1 MPIPI
6 SKDVQIN
13 PAVLAAA
20 GSAVDLNGLL
30 LTDSSYAPVGATL
43 SFTSAPDVA
52 DYFGSASD
60 EYAAAVIYFKGYN
73 NCTQTPGQLLFSR
86 FNRDVSGA
94 WLRSGSFKGV
104 SLEDIQAISG
114 KLTLTISGT
123 KKEADINLG
132 TVTSLAEAAKTI
144 GTAVGETVTVS
155 FDTTRQAFIIAVKD
169 GDAISSLTLGTGTA
183 ASALKLT
190 AATGAVLSQGAAAA
204 TAADSMNT
212 LVSQTQSWAGFATV
226 FEADEDQ
233 HLALS
238 AWVSGQDDRY
248 FYVAWTSDGT
258 AIVKGSKDTVAYKI
272 ITLNSYACVVPV
284 YAPDARKA
292 ASVLGY
298 AAALDFSRREGRVPF
313 KYRELDGLSPDV
325 TDSETYDALIA
336 NGYNFY
342 GQYAANNVTEN
353 YWADGTITGDFKWLD
368 SFCGQIWLNAN
379 LQGATL
385 TLFKS
390 NQTIPYNAAGRAL
403 VEASHSDVIQQFKTW
418 GGIREGVTL
427 SAAQKLEIT
436 NAVGADV
443 STSLYG
449 KGFYEYIGD
458 MTPAMRAART
468 SPPCSL
474 WYSDGGSI
482 QKLTMSSVEVQ

>member
-20 GSAVDLNGLL
+20 GSAVDLNGLM

-43 SFTSAPDVA
+43 SFSSASDVA

-60 EYAAAVIYFKGYN
+60 EYDAAKLYFKGYN

-86 FNRDVSGA
+86 FNRDVSPA
-94 WLRSGSFKGV
+94 WLRSGAFKGV
-104 SLEDIQAISG
+104 SLDTMQAISG

-132 TVTSLAEAAKTI
+132 TVKSMAEAADAI
-144 GTAVGETVTVS
+144 GTAIGEMVTVS

-169 GDAISSLTLGTGTA
+169 GDAASSLTFGSGTA
-183 ASALKLT
+183 AAALKFT
-190 AATGAVLSQGAAAA
+190 AATGAVLSQGAAPA
-204 TAADSMNT
+204 TAADSMNA
-212 LVSQTQSWAGFATV
+212 LVSQTQNWAGLATV
-226 FEADEDQ
+226 FEAEEAL
-233 HLALS
+233 HLAL
-238 AWVSGQDDRY
+238 AEWVSGQNDRY

-272 ITLNSYACVVPV
+272 IQSSYSCVVPV
-284 YAPDARKA
+284 YATDVKKA

-313 KYRELDGLSPDV
+313 KFREVDGLSPDV
-325 TDSETYDALIA
+325 TDSVTYDALIA

-385 TLFKS
+385 VLFKS

-403 VEASHSDVIQQFKTW
+403 VEASHSDIIQQFKTW

-427 SAAQKLEIT
+427 SAAQKLEIN

-443 STSLYG
+443 STSIYG
-449 KGFYEYIGD
+449 KGYYEYIVD
-458 MTPAMRAART
+458 MTPSMRAART
-468 SPPCSL
+468 SPSCSL